1 MGFYEKMKNSAT
13 QKTEN
18 GATGYMT
25 SKSAL
30 VDLNFAAGS
39 MRNMSE
45 DEIVD
50 RFNSAWNENDVL
62 AMRWLFFARDIR
74 NGGMGE
80 RRAFRAILGD
90 LMYHNAFA
98 LDKYGYLYNY
108 IEKYG
113 RLDDFVNLIDIA
125 SPSQAEAI
133 ISVISAHLAADS
145 LRMMQ
150 KKPISLL
157 AKWMPSINTSSKAT
171 KARAAKYAKAF
182 GISHRE
188 YRGLLAQLRRYIDVT
203 EVKTSANNWSQIDYE
218 KVSSNAN
225 LKYANAFLKHDNER
239 RTKYLASLSKS
250 KAKIN
255 AATLFPYD
263 LVHKYDCYGWRCNQQ
278 VDATVEA
285 LWKNLPDYELSNTL
299 VVADGSGSMC
309 ARIGNSNV
317 TALDIANSLAIY
329 ASEHNEG
336 EFADKYITFSGRPQ
350 FVEFNHNDSLLKKI
364 QKARDYNEC
373 ANTNIE
379 AVFKLILN
387 TAVKNHVPQSEM
399 SKRILIISD
408 MEFDD
413 ATHGGGWYD
422 VGSWETPDK
431 ALFEEI
437 ARLYANRGYKLP
449 RLIFWNVNSRTHT
462 VPVQE
467 NELGVA
473 LVSGFSPAIFDMV
486 MSEKMDP
493 YEILVE
499 KLENYKEVDELLN

>member
-1 MGFYEKMKNSAT
+1 MNFYEKMKNDAI

-18 GATGYMT
+18 GATGYVT

-62 AMRWLFFARDIR
+62 ALRQLFFARDIR

-98 LDKYGYLYNY
+98 LDKYGYLYKY

-125 SPSQAEAI
+125 STSQADAI
-133 ISVISAHLAADS
+133 IGVISAHLAADS

-150 KKPISLL
+150 KKPVSLL
-157 AKWMPSINTSSKAT
+157 AKWMPSINTSSKTT

-188 YRGLLAQLRRYIDVT
+188 YRGLLAELRRYIDVT

-218 KVSSNAN
+218 KVPSNAN
-225 LKYANAFLKHDNER
+225 LKYANAFLRHDNER
-239 RTKYLASLSKS
+239 RTKYLTSLSKGE
-250 KAKIN
+250 AKIN

-263 LVHKYDCYGWRCNQQ
+263 LVHKYDGYGWRSQQ
-278 VDATVEA
+278 VDDTVEA

-329 ASEHNEG
+329 ASVVNEG

-350 FVEFNHNDSLLKKI
+350 FVEFNHYDSLLKKI
-364 QKARDYNEC
+364 QKARNHDEC

-379 AVFKLILN
+379 AVFRLILN

-399 SKRILIISD
+399 PERILIISD
-408 MEFDD
+408 MEFDT
-413 ATHGGGWYD
+413 ATHGGGWWD
-422 VGSWETPDK
+422 DGDWEAPDK

-437 ARLYANRGYKLP
+437 AEAYANKGYKLP
-449 RLIFWNVNSRTHT
+449 RLVFWNVNSRTHT

-499 KLENYKEVDELLN
+499 KLEDYKEVDELLN